1 MHNVIE
7 YSNNY
12 SKTSRSLWK
21 FYRHEP
27 ALDGNGAV
35 IDFLVVIDL
44 FTFGSNLKKIT
55 GWTRNNET
63 NGVEIIV
70 PLKYL
75 SHF

>member
-12 SKTSRSLWK
+12 SKT